1 MGHSM
6 GLKVLAEGVE
16 TAAQLDF
23 LRARGCDQFQG
34 YLCSRP
40 VPADAFEQLLRDS
53 RDRPLVVL
61 PPESTP

>member
-16 TAAQLDF
+16 TAEQLDF
-23 LRARGCDQFQG
+23 LRERGCDQFQG

-40 VPADAFEQLLRDS
+40 LPGDAFEALLRQS
-53 RDRPLVVL
+53 SQGPLVAI
-61 PPESTP
+61 PCA